1 MQRKR
6 VRWWRGFAQAIESGA
21 ESMVYKAV
29 HTDWAIAPLKNR
41 LSTGQSTTQHPIKQR
56 LSTQSV
62 PNQH

>member
-6 VRWWRGFAQAIESGA
+6 VRWWRGFAPAIESGA

-29 HTDWAIAPLKNR
+29 YTDWAIAPLKNR
-41 LSTGQSTTQHPIKQR
+41 SSTGQSTTKHPSKHR
-56 LSTQSV
+56 FSAQSA